1 MKSISDLINEYDARR
16 ETMDGLSFAA
26 TSLDGY
32 VASRRPGEEP
42 LIVESYLYGRLEQDL
57 DETALPRGVAAR
69 SREALGIYVERWMD
83 ARAAL
88 EPPQAIAIHIPLG
101 RVYEQS

>member
-1 MKSISDLINEYDARR
+1 MKSILDLINEYDARR
-16 ETMDGLSFAA
+16 EMVDVIFRG
-26 TSLDGY
+26 
-32 VASRRPGEEP
+32 EP
-42 LIVESYLYGRLEQDL
+42 LIVEDYLYGRLEQDL
-57 DETALPRGVAAR
+57 DETTLPLGVCAR